1 VVVKP
6 SDRGAATALAI
17 VLTQIIVIAGVTVIA
32 IGGLLITRVHAT
44 GVADLAALAAV
55 DGADCSRA
63 DDIARANRMQVRTC
77 EWNGGDVTVVVDAP
91 APPAIQRVAQWWIQ
105 RSVTVSAAAR
115 AGPG

>member
-1 VVVKP
+1 MTRG
-6 SDRGAATALAI
+6 DRGAATALAI

-32 IGGLLITRVHAT
+32 IGGLLITRVQAT

-55 DGADCSRA
+55 DSADCSRA
-63 DDIARANRMQVRTC
+63 DDIARANSMQVRSC

-91 APPAIQRVAQWWIQ
+91 APPAIQRVARWWVQ
-105 RSVTVSAAAR
+105 RSVMVSAAAR